1 MDPVIAGSLVSAGK
15 NLIQGISTCL
25 TPDNE
30 GVKVP
35 RGAFSSELEKAHAVQ
50 SADSVHDLDSLREL
64 LIKDPQVA
72 AFLEKNPDC
81 QIYMEKRADGSVQ
94 FLSSSGETL
103 VLDKESQ
110 TNQFAN
116 NYIDLCLEENK
127 NLTSL
132 RPDSVTFDHQA

>member
-1 MDPVIAGSLVSAGK
+1 MNPVIAGSIVSAGK
-15 NLIQGISTCL
+15 NLIQGISSCL

-35 RGAFSSELEKAHAVQ
+35 RGTFSSELEKAHAVQ
-50 SADSVHDLDSLREL
+50 SADCVRGLDSLRGL
-64 LIKDPQVA
+64 LVKDPQVA

-110 TNQFAN
+110 TNHFAN
-116 NYIDLCLEENK
+116 NYIDLCLDEDK

-132 RPDSVTFDHQA
+132 RPDSVVFDHQA